1 MIVGVG
7 TDTVV
12 IDRVR
17 QIHARWGD
25 RFASRVLGAAELDE
39 YQRRQSRGVAGPDRA
54 IRYLAKRFAAKEA
67 IGKALGVGLAH
78 PMSLHAV
85 QILNDRRGKPVA
97 VPQKTLE
104 AFLKYKDY
112 QIHVSISDE
121 IENAQALA
129 IIEEGVAACADG
141 TAAETAQQTTAETV
155 QQHPEKSLEKNL

>member
-12 IDRVR
+12 INRVR

-25 RFASRVLGAAELDE
+25 RFASRVLGAAELEE
-39 YQRRQSRGVAGPDRA
+39 YQRRKNRGVAGADRA

-67 IGKALGVGLAH
+67 IGKALGVGLSH

-85 QILNDRRGKPVA
+85 QIVNDHRGKPVA
-97 VPQKTLE
+97 LPQKALA
-104 AFLKYKDY
+104 AFMQEKAY

-121 IENAQALA
+121 IEHAQALA
-129 IIEEGVAACADG
+129 IIEE
-141 TAAETAQQTTAETV
+141 TT
-155 QQHPEKSLEKNL
+155 